1 MSTPFPPTAPFL
13 HTAPLTSAS
22 VVVSVLKVSRS
33 TPAPSD
39 KPQPL
44 DITLNLSNTTD
55 QTLTDL
61 TVRATRAT
69 PIENQSALDEAIAKA
84 QPPDPSLSVELDTR
98 THKPLRTTLGPRANV
113 TVVFP
118 AATELPNESGVIC
131 LCRTAIYPL
140 YFAAHVTDP
149 RGSDVVVG
157 TAQTYVPSFPTPAT
171 VRPVQVSWV
180 WPILERPHR
189 LTGDSTF
196 VDDDLATEVSVGR
209 LDRVLQVLTQVAGK
223 VPITVLLD
231 PELVDELAVMA
242 AGKYQVETTG
252 GGSEQGVGT
261 DAAGAWLDRLRAA
274 LGQPGVQVSFTPFA
288 DPDVES
294 LTRNGLSWAGNLGQ
308 DAQTRI
314 GSALGGTL
322 PSNDVAWPAN
332 ETASQPTIDAL
343 ARQGATSILLNDS
356 TVPIQP
362 SAGSGTA
369 ANGLT
374 TLQSAAGPVSAVI
387 TAGAIERRVAPVVS
401 LGGTGYAGLP
411 LLVAEVAMR
420 AVESQGASGFVP
432 IVPPRLVN
440 PSPDAAAAAILDTA
454 HTVWSTGVAVTPAA
468 ATVKPADH
476 AGLVPPG
483 VDNPALS
490 PQTIAVAQR
499 VAEAVPALTT
509 MLSAADAD
517 ALVGPLPAA
526 VQRTESN
533 EWHSAGSAGDAFA
546 RRLDNRINALES
558 GVRIVKPANGQ
569 YTLASSN
576 SPLPITVENRLSVPV
591 AVLVRVRSVNDV
603 PGFTAGDLGRQVIAP
618 NSKVTLHIPTKVER
632 TGRFAVEADLLTP
645 NGAQIGSVRLAVH
658 STALGTVG
666 VIITAVA
673 GGVLLLAL
681 LVRALRRLRRRG
693 PATAGTPPTPRVPE
707 PV

>member
-1 MSTPFPPTAPFL
+1 
-13 HTAPLTSAS
+13 
-22 VVVSVLKVSRS
+22 
-33 TPAPSD
+33 
-39 KPQPL
+39 
-44 DITLNLSNTTD
+44 
-55 QTLTDL
+55 
-61 TVRATRAT
+61 
-69 PIENQSALDEAIAKA
+69 
-84 QPPDPSLSVELDTR
+84 
-98 THKPLRTTLGPRANV
+98 
-113 TVVFP
+113 VFP
-118 AATELPNESGVIC
+118 AATELPNESGVVC

-140 YFAAHVTDP
+140 YFAAHVTDQ
-149 RGSDVVVG
+149 RGNDVVVG
-157 TAQTYVPSFPTPAT
+157 TTQTYVPSFPTPAT
-171 VRPVQVSWV
+171 VRPVQVSWM

-189 LTGDSTF
+189 LIGDTRF
-196 VDDDLATEVSVGR
+196 IDDDLATEVSVGR
-209 LDRVLQVLTQVAGK
+209 LDRVLQVLTDVAGK

-242 AGKYQVETTG
+242 SGKYQVETSG
-252 GGSEQGVGT
+252 SGSEAGVGT
-261 DAAGAWLDRLRAA
+261 SAAAAWLERLRTA
-274 LGQPGVQVSFTPFA
+274 LGQSGVQVSFTPFA

-294 LTRNGLSWAGNLGQ
+294 LTRNGLSWATSLGQ

-314 GSALGGTL
+314 GAALGGTL

-343 ARQGATSILLNDS
+343 ARQGATSILVNDT
-356 TVPIQP
+356 TVPSQP
-362 SAGSGTA
+362 NGGGGAP

-374 TLQSAAGPVSAVI
+374 TLQSAAGPVSALI
-387 TAGAIERRVAPVVS
+387 TSGAIQHRVAPVVS
-401 LGGTGYAGLP
+401 LGGVGYAGLP
-411 LLVAEVAMR
+411 LLVAEVAIR
-420 AVESQGASGFVP
+420 AVESQQVSRFIP

-440 PSPDAAAAAILDTA
+440 PSPEVAAEAILATA
-454 HTVWSTGVAVTPAA
+454 HSSWSTGLTVTDAATAVT
-468 ATVKPADH
+468 PADH
-476 AGLVPPG
+476 AGLVPPSI
-483 VDNPALS
+483 DNPALS

-509 MLSAADAD
+509 MLSSADAV
-517 ALVGPLPAA
+517 ALLGPLPAA
-526 VQRTESN
+526 VQRTESAEWQNAGN
-533 EWHSAGSAGDAFA
+533 EADTFA
-546 RRLDNRINALES
+546 RRLDNQVNALES

-591 AVLVRVRSVNDV
+591 TVLVRVRAVNDV

-632 TGRFAVEADLLTP
+632 TGRFAVDADLLTP

-681 LVRALRRLRRRG
+681 LGRALRRLRRRG
-693 PATAGTPPTPRVPE
+693 AAAAGTPPSPRVPE